1 MRTKSRIKKTSLLV
15 TLLLFFLCAQQL
27 SAANVLGRPR
37 KMFLIKTEHFD
48 IIFSNQSEETAA
60 LLAQK
65 ADQLYKSAAEA
76 LNSKVNL
83 HMPVII
89 SPDSDN
95 LSVTYTPSPY
105 NRIIIFDS
113 PADYDTAVFDD
124 TMQSLFYREIY
135 KALVQSIRSPF
146 NQFLAKWIAG
156 EGYQPVALFNM
167 PYSFIEGS
175 AYIAESR
182 QPGEGRLNDGYFLQ
196 ILAQAKLEG
205 KFPKY
210 SQVTTVRDIYP
221 GEELSLA
228 AGAGFAAFLI
238 NTYGVEKYAELWQK
252 SGKINPLMT
261 QGVFRK
267 TYGKKLKELWTEF
280 EEAVPL
286 PENLAGPDASQLQPQ
301 LLFPDD
307 KEANYEHILLTDYG
321 IVWYDRIR
329 HEVDI
334 YDENN
339 LLKIR
344 QLLFLAD
351 NVERLSLS
359 PDGRYMAV
367 SHSQGRTMEDL
378 SSSSVRIYDLRER
391 KFLDAKYGL
400 RDGAIVKTEAGRLAV
415 AGVNVKNLHAKLEIY
430 SLPLKDDGDRKI
442 ELIYGRE
449 FERNQTPFSPVYGG
463 DGITAYILADG
474 KTSYLCRLSLD
485 GSLEEKWQI
494 ETGPDGEG
502 ESTPLTLRRLTWSP
516 ARSGTAPF
524 YTFATTLPHEHS
536 FTRAGFI
543 YLTEAF
549 EPLRA
554 AYTAADLPGG
564 INFPV
569 VSSTGDLL
577 YSAHTFSQNKLCT
590 VALSALPLAPGKLV
604 DVGQAGSDGKLVELS
619 QHSAPGAAD
628 NSPGAADNS
637 PASGKLSDLY
647 TVRRYLPFKY
657 MADLSITPFFPMK
670 LMDLSDGNLYWPG
683 LGLTIES
690 QTDPC
695 MNTRALLSAGWTY
708 LPMDFT
714 WTSNI
719 PSSYLAKIRT
729 ESLNLSKDKS
739 AAFYIENSSTP
750 VYLKAG
756 TIFNYNLDGQYNFK
770 VVAGGQWKLPVGIA
784 LRRLIF
790 DIQTSY
796 NVSTDY
802 YDQTQNDIRPSL
814 NNWPSF
820 RDAYETYEVSAK
832 VEYTNIHQYG
842 YSTFEQRGLT
852 LGMRAYSMWDM
863 CEVRLL
869 QEARKQKE
877 AEEKAKQEAQKQESS
892 GQADPQKGLTN
903 AQKKNLF
910 QESIADITQLNAG
923 FYATVAIPRLNPLT
937 MYKGWV
943 LSMPAVLTAE
953 FVNKAGTALDSSA
966 QVLLIG
972 REIHNNFIPNFL
984 YSRRAG
990 LWFGYNMALVY
1001 DTAETRLPDIRRE
1014 NYLAEVFQGVSFTQ
1028 AIYAVLNLDLNIT
1041 TGKLSS
1047 VPINTTLTGTFFP
1060 ESRGYD
1066 ISLDVRLHL

>member
-1 MRTKSRIKKTSLLV
+1 MSAKTRFIKSSFLV
-15 TLLLFFLCAQQL
+15 SLLLFFLCSQL
-27 SAANVLGRPR
+27 FAANVLGRPR

-48 IIFSNQSEETAA
+48 IIFSNQSEETAL

-65 ADQLYKSAAEA
+65 ADLLYSQAAQALESEA
-76 LNSKVNL
+76 NL

-89 SPDSDN
+89 SPDSDI

-135 KALVQSIRSPF
+135 KALLQSIRSPF
-146 NQFLAKWIAG
+146 NQFVAKWIAG

-175 AYIAESR
+175 AYLAESQ

-196 ILAQAKLEG
+196 ILAQAKLDG

-238 NTYGVEKYAELWQK
+238 NAYGVEKYAELWQN
-252 SGKINPLMT
+252 SGKINPLMK
-261 QGVFRK
+261 QGVFYK
-267 TYGKKLKELWTEF
+267 TYEKTLTDLWTEF

-286 PENLAGPDASQLQPQ
+286 PAGLAENEGSELEGE
-301 LLFPDD
+301 LLFPND

-321 IVWYDRIR
+321 TVWYDRIR

-334 YDENN
+334 FDESNQ
-339 LLKIR
+339 LKIR

-367 SHSQGRTMEDL
+367 SNTQTRTMEGL
-378 SSSSVRIYDLRER
+378 SSSSVWIYDLRDR
-391 KFLDAKYGL
+391 KFLGAKYSL
-400 RDGAIVKTEAGRLAV
+400 RDGSIVRTAEGRLAV
-415 AGVNVKNLHAKLEIY
+415 AGVNVKDLHAKLEIY
-430 SLPLKDDGDRKI
+430 TLPLGDIKNEKV
-442 ELIYGRE
+442 ELIYGRGFTGNE
-449 FERNQTPFSPVYGG
+449 TPFSPVYGG
-463 DGITAYILADG
+463 DGIVAYILAEG
-474 KTSYLCRLSLD
+474 TERFFCRLGFD
-485 GSLEEKWQI
+485 GQLEEKRLVQAAP
-494 ETGPDGEG
+494 GGDGEG
-502 ESTPLTLRRLTWSP
+502 EAVPTPLKIQRLAFNPSRGGRP
-516 ARSGTAPF
+516 PY
-524 YTFATTLPHEHS
+524 YTFAFTLPQSNS

-543 YLTEAF
+543 YLSEDF
-549 EPLRA
+549 QPQSVEL
-554 AYTAADLPGG
+554 TAADLPGG

-569 VSSTGDLL
+569 VSSADTLL
-577 YSAHTFSQNKLCT
+577 YSAHKFSQNQLRS
-590 VALSALPLAPGKLV
+590 VALSALPREDGILR
-604 DVGQAGSDGKLVELS
+604 DVGDPDGDDGSV
-619 QHSAPGAAD
+619 
-628 NSPGAADNS
+628 
-637 PASGKLSDLY
+637 DLGDVTDLGTLNDY
-647 TVRRYLPFKY
+647 PVRRYLPFKY
-657 MADLSITPFFPMK
+657 MADLSFTPFFPMK

-756 TIFNYNLDGQYNFK
+756 TIFNFNLEGEYNFK
-770 VVAGGQWKLPVGIA
+770 VVAGGQWKVPVGIA
-784 LRRLIF
+784 LRRLTF
-790 DIQTSY
+790 DLQASY

-802 YDQTQNDIRPSL
+802 YDQTQSDIRPSL
-814 NNWPSF
+814 NDWPTFSS
-820 RDAYETYEVSAK
+820 AYETYEVSAK
-832 VEYTNIHQYG
+832 IGYTNIHQYG
-842 YSTFEQRGLT
+842 YSTFEQRGLE

-863 CEVRLL
+863 CEVKLL
-869 QEARKQKE
+869 REARKQKE
-877 AEEKAKQEAQKQESS
+877 EEEKAKQEAQSQESY
-892 GQADPQKGLTN
+892 GQPSPQKGLTN

-923 FYATVAIPRLNPLT
+923 FYATVAIPRLNPLI